1 MLGLLGSLLE
11 DGNAGYNF
19 ENSCVAATTANLTA
33 TYANGAGGVN
43 ATLTNSGA
51 LAAFSVDGQTPSVG
65 ARILVKDQSTQ
76 TQNGIYVLTVAGSGS
91 VAWVLTRASD
101 YDIPSQI
108 NSGDVVPVSAGTQ
121 NIGSLWR
128 QTATVAIIGTDNI
141 VFAGF
146 FLPSNY
152 VAKAGDTMTGNL
164 SAPKVAIGTTDFPA
178 IDTIGEGLVTGAS
191 LDGVTQTTRTSRS
204 RIGNA
209 ELNFVVNHNH
219 STTQPI
225 DELNLQAN
233 SDSSTHVSVVNGQ
246 LIKRTRYGGRYQSG
260 GTGSYYLAASDE
272 VGIDDTGTISATS
285 MPGKRTRSV
294 TPDGSK
300 TPVVFETVRNTGRIS
315 QKCLTLSCSNLTDA
329 ATVAVDLAASNNF
342 NLNLTAAV
350 GATRQLGIPTNPE
363 AEQEG
368 TITVRQDSSG
378 SRALTYA
385 WCYIFPQ
392 LIAPTLS
399 ILKGAMDLLAYKVLS
414 YFTAT
419 ATMTI
424 ATPCVVTQVGNGLV
438 YGQRV
443 AFSTTGALPTGV
455 TANTG
460 YYINPTSADTYN
472 LATSLANL
480 QAGTYVATSGSQSGV
495 HTGTNLEIIIAMNAN
510 NGA

>member
-1 MLGLLGSLLE
+1 MSK
-11 DGNAGYNF
+11 
-19 ENSCVAATTANLTA
+19 NSPFNYDSVPTAAST
-33 TYANGAGGVN
+33 GAVPITGG
-43 ATLTNSGA
+43 
-51 LAAFSVDGQTPSVG
+51 
-65 ARILVKDQSTQ
+65 
-76 TQNGIYVLTVAGSGS
+76 
-91 VAWVLTRASD
+91 
-101 YDIPSQI
+101 
-108 NSGDVVPVSAGTQ
+108 
-121 NIGSLWR
+121 
-128 QTATVAIIGTDNI
+128 
-141 VFAGF
+141 
-146 FLPSNY
+146 
-152 VAKAGDTMTGNL
+152 TMTGNL
-164 SAPKVAIGTTDFPA
+164 SAPKVAIGTTDYPA

-209 ELNFVVNHNH
+209 ELNFVVNHLH
-219 STTQPI
+219 SASNWI
-225 DELNLQAN
+225 KNLFLRSN
-233 SDSSTHVSVVNGQ
+233 GDTSTHVSVTNGQ
-246 LIKRTRYGGRYQSG
+246 VISGNYYAGRYQSG
-260 GTGSYYLAASDE
+260 PTGSYYLAASDE

-285 MPGKRTRSV
+285 MPGKRTRSI

-363 AEQEG
+363 ANQEG